1 MDNIISEIKK
11 SNNIVLLC
19 HQNPDGDAIG
29 STLAMYHL
37 LKKINKKVDMVI
49 EKVPNRFAFLD
60 GYDNIKISSDQIYD
74 LGIVLDTAT
83 VGKINNPYNILSQID
98 KIIVLDH
105 HISNTK
111 YGYLNHIEE
120 LPACCEVVY
129 NLVKKMNIKLDELVA
144 EALCTGLLTD
154 TGGLSHPDVKT
165 STYQMAA
172 ELSKIVNIP
181 TIYKKV
187 LGTITQNQFAL
198 KKIGIENLEFY
209 KDNQVA
215 LTYITEED
223 LNKLNL
229 PKSEADILA
238 GLGREIEGVEISI
251 FIRKYQDENR
261 VSLRSN
267 NIDVNEVAKIF
278 GGGGHKNASGIT
290 TTMDFALLKEELIRE
305 VGKIIDEWCISS
317 K

>member
-1 MDNIISEIKK
+1 
-11 SNNIVLLC
+11 
-19 HQNPDGDAIG
+19 
-29 STLAMYHL
+29 
-37 LKKINKKVDMVI
+37 
-49 EKVPNRFAFLD
+49 
-60 GYDNIKISSDQIYD
+60 
-74 LGIVLDTAT
+74 
-83 VGKINNPYNILSQID
+83 
-98 KIIVLDH
+98 
-105 HISNTK
+105 
-111 YGYLNHIEE
+111 
-120 LPACCEVVY
+120 
-129 NLVKKMNIKLDELVA
+129 MNIKLDELVA